1 MIKDKVGLI
10 AGYGK
15 LPLIWTK
22 AAVQKE
28 VDVHAFPIKEEY
40 STDLLS
46 YAKTVDLIS
55 VTELNKLID
64 KLKDYNIKEVVMIG
78 KVEKEHLFNN
88 RNNFD
93 LRFQTV
99 LDGLDNFNDQS
110 IMLQLIKEFKKEG
123 IEVLRQTEFIEKIMA
138 ENGLINSVKPSQSI
152 FEDMKHGLKVA
163 KIMADLD
170 IGQTVLLKDRTIIA
184 VEAVEGTDL
193 TIKRAGNLVSSGLV
207 MAKVSRPDQDFR
219 FDIPTIGIDTIEN
232 LIEISA
238 AGLVIEANKTI
249 VLDQEEII
257 KKADKANLSIMSVSL
272 EEV

>member
-1 MIKDKVGLI
+1 MINDKVGLI

-28 VDVHAFPIKEEY
+28 VDVHVFPIKEEY

-64 KLKDYNIKEVVMIG
+64 KIKGYNIKEIGMIG
-78 KVEKEHLFNN
+78 KVEKKHLFNN

-93 LRFQTV
+93 LRFQNV
-99 LDGLDNFNDQS
+99 LNQLDNFNDQS
-110 IMLQLIKEFKKEG
+110 IMLQLIKEFEKEG
-123 IEVLRQTEFIEKIMA
+123 IEVLKQTEFIKKILA
-138 ENGLINSVKPSQSI
+138 EDGLINNIEPSLDI

-170 IGQTVLLKDRTIIA
+170 IGQTVLLKDKTIIA

-193 TIKRAGNLVSSGLV
+193 TIKRAGNLVSSNLI
-207 MAKVSRPDQDFR
+207 MAKTSRSDQDLR
-219 FDIPTIGIDTIEN
+219 FDIPTIGIDTLEN
-232 LIEISA
+232 LIAISA
-238 AGLVIEANKTI
+238 AGLVIEADKTI
-249 VLDQEEII
+249 ILDKKEII

-272 EEV
+272 KEV